1 MERGWNDEG
10 RKPVI
15 DQALRKRSIRIFEY
29 TRFLYRVA
37 SQFLLEHDREF
48 ILLVYILIHSRITDG
63 V

>member
-37 SQFLLEHDREF
+37 SQFLSNTIENSFFWYIFLF
-48 ILLVYILIHSRITDG
+48 IPG
-63 V
+63 

>member
-10 RKPVI
+10 GKPAI

-37 SQFLLEHDREF
+37 SQFLSNTIENSFFWYIFLF
-48 ILLVYILIHSRITDG
+48 IPG
-63 V
+63 

>member
-10 RKPVI
+10 GKPAI